1 MHIESPEPVLD
12 SVTIYIAQCHTAV
25 ATFDTQHP
33 HTGVFIDRIVIC
45 IAHCLTAVVNQQ
57 NNRNR
62 RCIRPSALV
71 GSSCRQ
77 TSAART
83 LQARSRLVHAPRLS
97 AIGAR
102 PPPRDALR
110 ATKRGSYKS
119 ATPHATWQGGVA
131 ATAERAIGLIQ
142 SVR

>member
-1 MHIESPEPVLD
+1 VGD
-12 SVTIYIAQCHTAV
+12 IAQCHAAV

-33 HTGVFIDRIVIC
+33 HIGTFIDRIVIC
-45 IAHCLTAVVNQQ
+45 IAHGHTAVVNRYHI
-57 NNRNR
+57 RNR
-62 RCIRPSALV
+62 HCIRTSALA
-71 GSSCRQ
+71 GSSCRP
-77 TSAART
+77 TSCART

-102 PPPRDALR
+102 PPLRDAPR
-110 ATKRGSYKS
+110 ATRRGPETS